1 MQFLYVLHPVL
12 YQVSVHQVSVTSS
25 SCYNGNYFTG
35 LVHIVAMY
43 CSLAKSGR
51 LICIVRSWEF
61 RFAMLTSVRAKRFTG
76 SSGKTSLEMFFKDRL
91 LGLRKI
97 AVLLHKVAAGKLPLI
112 VTSCQSSCI
121 ISV

>member
-1 MQFLYVLHPVL
+1 MQYVLHPFL
-12 YQVSVHQVSVTSS
+12 YQVSEHQVSVTSI
-25 SCYNGNYFTG
+25 SCYNGNYSTG
-35 LVHIVAMY
+35 LVHIVVMY

-97 AVLLHKVAAGKLPLI
+97 VLHEVAAGKLPLI
-112 VTSCQSSCI
+112 VTFVSKFLHHFCI
-121 ISV
+121 IS